1 MTAGAKF
8 STSTSALRPSSISS
22 SLPRSGLQ
30 IKHDA
35 ALAAVQGAER
45 IVTVTGA
52 LARHVTERWLDLDD
66 IGARHRHQE
75 ASVGSLENVTQVE
88 DAYADERQRNGGH
101 RDSSVRRGSLTV
113 AVPGITF

>member
-1 MTAGAKF
+1 M
-8 STSTSALRPSSISS
+8 
-22 SLPRSGLQ
+22 PRSGLQ